1 MNDQAAFWNAIFEQ
15 SSSVRAA
22 GGVGIDGLVRL
33 EYVDLDQFD
42 DYAGYRKED
51 LPSIMRR
58 VFSYYDMGR

>member
-1 MNDQAAFWNAIFEQ
+1 MGSEMCIRDR